1 MRKFVLAAAVA
12 GALVATQGVAS
23 AQQQSQ
29 QQGAAQGARFGLGLT
44 TNFGASPVDNAFV
57 IRAAL
62 TPELTANA
70 ALGFRLQSG
79 DFNEGTGF
87 GIGVGAQY
95 AVMKVGDVDFHLLG
109 GLSYN
114 RDSATDEQTD
124 TQNVNGQQ
132 VTVTIETTST
142 TSDIS
147 LFGGVGAQ
155 YFFPNT
161 NKRFSMQID
170 VGPAIHLLGVENE
183 AKVGNVKTST
193 DADAFVLSLAE
204 NLSGG
209 VMFSYYFAD
218 GK

>member
-23 AQQQSQ
+23 AQQQQ
-29 QQGAAQGARFGLGLT
+29 QQGAKQDPRFGLGLT
-44 TNFGASPVDNAFV
+44 TNFGATPVDNAFV
-57 IRAAL
+57 VRAAL

-95 AVMKVGDVDFHLLG
+95 AVMQVGDVDFHLLG

-114 RDSATDEQTD
+114 RDSATFEETD
-124 TQNVNGQQ
+124 VETVNGQQ
-132 VTVTIETTST
+132 VTVTIETTNT

-161 NKRFSMQID
+161 NKRFSMQVD
-170 VGPAIHLLGVENE
+170 VGPAIHLLGIENE
-183 AKVGNVKTST
+183 AKVGNLKTSN